1 MVVVDD
7 EELTANPSHDLNRIL
22 FELPACMLRV
32 IGDSVLHIDNL
43 FHSHRAL
50 QGPELSKIAC
60 TNRLVLGRETNRWF
74 ICNGCFDC

>member
-7 EELTANPSHDLNRIL
+7 EELTANPSHDLNRVV
-22 FELPACMLRV
+22 FELPSCRFWV

-50 QGPELSKIAC
+50 QGPELSKIASA
-60 TNRLVLGRETNRWF
+60 NRLVFGR
-74 ICNGCFDC
+74 